1 MEWRKGVVVVCDSTI
16 TPHQQKTRASYT
28 PSALCI
34 YVRNQQWSE
43 DTHLA
48 TTRMLFSRTAESN
61 RSKDPECGLASYS
74 ATFPRVRGNGIE
86 INGRDIASRLTMLDV
101 FGNNCFLTIVFL
113 WSMLENE
120 WHRTLFVS
128 IILHKNAFLIISKLK
143 WNKSRII
150 SLIFGEKLYLLTSF
164 IGWIIFDLMVKSQ
177 KCIFNYLIV
186 KLRNYEINGD

>member
-1 MEWRKGVVVVCDSTI
+1 MAERGGPGLWFNDHQ
-16 TPHQQKTRASYT
+16 PHQQKTCASYT

-34 YVRNQQWSE
+34 YARNQQRSE

-74 ATFPRVRGNGIE
+74 ATFLRVRGNGIE

-101 FGNNCFLTIVFL
+101 FGNP

-120 WHRTLFVS
+120 WRRTLFVS
-128 IILHKNAFLIISKLK
+128 IILHKNALLIISKLK
-143 WNKSRII
+143 WNESRII
-150 SLIFGEKLYLLTSF
+150 NAWYLVKNCVSWRLLLVEPNLT
-164 IGWIIFDLMVKSQ
+164 FDLMIRSQ
-177 KCIFNYLIV
+177 KCIFNYLTV
-186 KLRNYEINGD
+186 